1 MSAATLATPQVLLAH
16 HLKQLRLPT
25 MLREYDKV
33 ARACASE
40 GVDHPR
46 YLLRLVELE
55 LLDRER
61 RVVERRIREARFP
74 AVKSFDT
81 FDFTAIPSL
90 NKMLTLELARCEYV
104 LRHDNIIAIGN
115 SGTGKTHTALALG
128 LAACQHG
135 FSVGFAT
142 AAGLVHQLME
152 ARDEK
157 RLLKLQNQL
166 QACKLLIID
175 ELGYV
180 PLSPTGAELLFE
192 VFSQRY
198 EHGSTIV
205 TSNLPFE
212 EWTGVF
218 GSERLTGALLDR
230 LTHHVHIL
238 ELNGESYR
246 LKHSKSRRRA
256 RSAPVQQVVDPENV
270 DPDTGE
276 ISSS

>member
-1 MSAATLATPQVLLAH
+1 LATPQVLLAH

-40 GVDHPR
+40 GDDHPR

-198 EHGSTIV
+198 ERGSTIV

>member
-1 MSAATLATPQVLLAH
+1 MSPIPSTPQLLLAH

-25 MLREYDKV
+25 ILREYDKV
-33 ARACASE
+33 AQACASE

-55 LLDRER
+55 LLEREQR
-61 RVVERRIREARFP
+61 AIERRIREARFP
-74 AVKSFDT
+74 VVKSFDT
-81 FDFTAIPSL
+81 FDFLAIPSL
-90 NKMLTLELARCEYV
+90 NKLLVLELARCECI
-104 LRHDNIIAIGN
+104 LRHENIIALGN

-128 LAACQHG
+128 LAACQRG
-135 FSVGFAT
+135 FSVRFTT
-142 AAGLVHQLME
+142 AAGLVHQLRE

-166 QACKLLIID
+166 QACQLLIVD

-192 VFSQRY
+192 IFSHRHEQ
-198 EHGSTIV
+198 GSTLI

-212 EWTGVF
+212 EWTSVF

-238 ELNGESYR
+238 QLNGESYR
-246 LKHSKSRRRA
+246 LKAAQSRQRRA
-256 RSAPVQQVVDPENV
+256 HAAPPESRDREADEVRSPP
-270 DPDTGE
+270 
-276 ISSS
+276 

>member
-198 EHGSTIV
+198 ERGSTIV